1 MPARYTYTFIKDTY
15 LIETA
20 YFTIKTTKMK
30 WRFNTVYSLKAVNSK
45 LRKTASH
52 QKLTQTFS
60 LQQTFPIK
68 TFQSCHYFSN

>member
-1 MPARYTYTFIKDTY
+1 
-15 LIETA
+15 
-20 YFTIKTTKMK
+20 MK

-60 LQQTFPIK
+60 LQKKFPLK